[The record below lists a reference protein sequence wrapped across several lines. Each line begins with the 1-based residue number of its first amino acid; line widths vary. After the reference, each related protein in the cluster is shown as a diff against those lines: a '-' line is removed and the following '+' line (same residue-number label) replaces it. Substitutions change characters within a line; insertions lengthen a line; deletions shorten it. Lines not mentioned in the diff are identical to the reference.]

1 MGPQKEAEVLDGSGA
16 GLPSSSSAAFGSQ
29 YQCLPKEADQS
40 GVVVWSQQDGEQ
52 ESGMVV
58 IPGVSPVQ
66 ENAGGAWGGHPVRE
80 NEAA

>member
-1 MGPQKEAEVLDGSGA
+1 M
-16 GLPSSSSAAFGSQ
+16 
-29 YQCLPKEADQS
+29 PKEADQS
-40 GVVVWSQQDGEQ
+40 GAVVWSQQDGEQ

-58 IPGVSPVQ
+58 IPGASPVQ